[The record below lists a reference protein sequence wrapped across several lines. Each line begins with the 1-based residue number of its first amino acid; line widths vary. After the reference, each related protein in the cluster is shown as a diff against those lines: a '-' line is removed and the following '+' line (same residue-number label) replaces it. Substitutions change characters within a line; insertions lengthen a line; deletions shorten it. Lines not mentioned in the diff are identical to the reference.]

1 MNNRELERILTKI
14 EVLTFN
20 LPKEWRENFKPI
32 LAECQQDLTAR
43 ILIERH
49 NNKDS
54 EFLIRCSEPTKSRME
69 KAPGGI

>member
-20 LPKEWRENFKPI
+20 LSKEWREKFKPI
-32 LAECQQDLTAR
+32 LAECQKDLTAR

-54 EFLIRCSEPTKSRME
+54 E
-69 KAPGGI
+69 